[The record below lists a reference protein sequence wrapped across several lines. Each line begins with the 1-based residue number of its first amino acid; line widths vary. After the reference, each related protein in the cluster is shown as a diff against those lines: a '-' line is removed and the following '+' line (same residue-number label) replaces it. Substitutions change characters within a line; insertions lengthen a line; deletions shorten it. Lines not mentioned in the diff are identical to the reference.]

1 MIQIALANPDETKN
15 LMDAESYQAF
25 LREQAE

>member
-1 MIQIALANPDETKN
+1 MIQIALSNPAEVEN
-15 LMDAESYQAF
+15 LLSAESYQAF